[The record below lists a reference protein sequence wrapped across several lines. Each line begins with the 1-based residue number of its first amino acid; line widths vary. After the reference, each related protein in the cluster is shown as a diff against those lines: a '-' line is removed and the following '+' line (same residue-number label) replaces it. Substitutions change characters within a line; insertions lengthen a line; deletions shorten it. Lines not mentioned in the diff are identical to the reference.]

1 MYFLKLHYKIYDWSK
16 LGSALSILGAIF
28 LGWSWISLFS
38 IVALLIGIPSAS
50 NPNYISDIKFIIPI
64 VIVAGII
71 LSIISS
77 LLQKKADKVSDVAFE
92 NKVRNDF
99 KFAKKMAKNNPENK
113 KWYIDRNS
121 EYADYVLSGREDFE
135 IDEEDSSIPK
145 KKSIW
150 RIILATV
157 ISAVFIFGGM
167 YFLGSF

>member
-1 MYFLKLHYKIYDWSK
+1 MYFFKLHYKIYDWSN

-28 LGWSWISLFS
+28 LGCSWICFFS
-38 IVALLIGIPSAS
+38 ILALLIGIPSAS
-50 NPNYISDIKFIIPI
+50 NPHYISDIKFIIPV

-71 LSIISS
+71 LLIISS
-77 LLQKKADKVSDVAFE
+77 LLQKKADKVSAIAFE

-99 KFAKKMAKNNPENK
+99 KFAKKMAKKDPENK

-135 IDEEDSSIPK
+135 IDEDEINTPK
-145 KKSIW
+145 KMSIL
-150 RIILATV
+150 RILLAS
-157 ISAVFIFGGM
+157 IMAIVFIFGGM